1 MKNKKILSALLIAVL
16 LLSIFRLEAFAN
28 SARRLWEGVSMTGAV
43 VADRNCPVEIENEK
57 LTFDISEFPSS
68 YYEKEDD
75 FLAYSGR
82 VTAEYTFY
90 NPADYNVTAKLV
102 FPFGSYPSYEPH
114 EYNENT
120 GMLEYSD
127 DTDKYGIWVNGEEI
141 AHEIRHT
148 LSDIGDF
155 DINKDMSLIKD
166 DFIKDGFYTPSLT
179 VTKYTYEMSGI
190 NKEEYRAAS
199 AGTDIGAFDGK
210 RKFWLEDASGYD
222 WLSDE
227 KCRLG
232 MWADNGIKINLYV
245 IGEPLKEAPDW
256 KFYKDG
262 GNEDGAEIDGK
273 MSLLSTKTLSFKELA
288 LSSFREGGRV
298 SETDWYNAS
307 VAFLNKCE
315 IEKFGVIKIDG
326 TGGLDISE
334 LLERW
339 YEYEITLKPGEKIV
353 NTIEAPLYPSIDLSY
368 DPGVYGYTYLL
379 SPASTWAKFGK
390 LDINI
395 NTPFYMTECDKEGF
409 VKTGSGY
416 FFTSDGLPDGELN
429 FSLSESPNP
438 KTKQNGMGIIY
449 FFFLL
454 ILGFVPYVVGALAVI
469 IVIILI
475 LGRKRKK

>member
-16 LLSIFRLEAFAN
+16 LLSIFRLETFAN

-57 LTFDISEFPSS
+57 LTFDISEFPNN

-166 DFIKDGFYTPSLT
+166 DFIKDGFYTPALT

-190 NKEEYRAAS
+190 NKE
-199 AGTDIGAFDGK
+199 
-210 RKFWLEDASGYD
+210 
-222 WLSDE
+222 
-227 KCRLG
+227 
-232 MWADNGIKINLYV
+232 
-245 IGEPLKEAPDW
+245 
-256 KFYKDG
+256 
-262 GNEDGAEIDGK
+262 
-273 MSLLSTKTLSFKELA
+273 
-288 LSSFREGGRV
+288 
-298 SETDWYNAS
+298 
-307 VAFLNKCE
+307 
-315 IEKFGVIKIDG
+315 
-326 TGGLDISE
+326 
-334 LLERW
+334 
-339 YEYEITLKPGEKIV
+339 
-353 NTIEAPLYPSIDLSY
+353 
-368 DPGVYGYTYLL
+368 
-379 SPASTWAKFGK
+379 
-390 LDINI
+390 
-395 NTPFYMTECDKEGF
+395 
-409 VKTGSGY
+409 
-416 FFTSDGLPDGELN
+416 
-429 FSLSESPNP
+429 
-438 KTKQNGMGIIY
+438 
-449 FFFLL
+449 
-454 ILGFVPYVVGALAVI
+454 
-469 IVIILI
+469 
-475 LGRKRKK
+475 